1 VELFGVA
8 DWALALIAV
17 AVAVGAAVQ
26 GAVGLGL
33 GLVSAP
39 VTALVAPSLMPGV
52 PLWLAAGLTTATLA
66 RERHDIDWAGLTWA
80 IPARAAGTVLG
91 VAVVTWVAD
100 RTLGMAVGVMVL
112 VAVVLSVRTIEVP
125 ITRGSLVTAGFVA
138 GTTGT
143 ATSIAGPPV
152 ALLYQHRPGR
162 QVRSTLAVFFLVGV
176 MLSLAGLA
184 IGGVL
189 TLREL
194 EVALTMAPPLLLG
207 FAVAGPLRSRVDAG
221 YTRSAVLAVCAASAV
236 VLLLRSAVG

>member
-8 DWALALIAV
+8 GWALAVMAV
-17 AVAVGAAVQ
+17 AVALGAAVQ

-33 GLVSAP
+33 GLVAAP
-39 VTALVAPSLMPGV
+39 VTALVAPSLVPGV

-66 RERHDIDWAGLTWA
+66 RERSDIDWDGLTWA
-80 IPARAAGTVLG
+80 IPARAAGTILG
-91 VAVVTWVAD
+91 VVVVSWVAD
-100 RTLGMAVGVMVL
+100 RTLGAAVGVMVL
-112 VAVVLSVRTIEVP
+112 VAVAMSVRTIEVP

-152 ALLYQHRPGR
+152 ALLYQRRPGR

-176 MLSLAGLA
+176 VLSLAGLA
-184 IGGVL
+184 IGGAL
-189 TLREL
+189 TVREL
-194 EVALTMAPPLLLG
+194 EVALALAPALLLG

-221 YTRSAVLAVCAASAV
+221 YTRAAVLTVCAASAV
-236 VLLLRSAVG
+236 VLLARSAVG